1 MLGTFGYFDSEKRM
15 TVHKRALFGDRL
27 ASALFVSSLLFQP
40 SIAVAGDIIDPF
52 VGEYVGHVTFLD
64 DDEQVERDLGVVI
77 SKKKEGFNIKWTA
90 VTRKANGKLK
100 TKKYVIDFLPTRR
113 SNVFAAAMKTNV
125 FGGKVPLDPMKGD
138 PYVWSRIVGDTLT
151 LFALLVRD
159 DGGYEL
165 QVYDRKLSSEGLQ
178 LKYSR
183 IRDGQPLR
191 TIETLLR
198 RK

>member
-1 MLGTFGYFDSEKRM
+1 MMMRKR
-15 TVHKRALFGDRL
+15 TLFGDRMASVL
-27 ASALFVSSLLFQP
+27 LFSALLVQPLL
-40 SIAVAGDIIDPF
+40 ADAGDVIDPF
-52 VGEYVGHVTFLD
+52 VGEYEGHVTLID
-64 DDEQVERDLGVVI
+64 GDKEVERDLGVKI
-77 SKKKEGFNIKWTA
+77 SKMKKGFNIQWTA
-90 VTRKANGKLK
+90 ATRKADGKLK
-100 TKKYVIDFLPTRR
+100 TKEYTIAFLPTSR

-138 PYVWSRIVGDTLT
+138 PYFWSRIIGDTLT

-165 QVYDRKLSSEGLQ
+165 QVYDRTLRSEGLQ

-198 RK
+198 RR

>member
-1 MLGTFGYFDSEKRM
+1 MMREQTTSDKRL
-15 TVHKRALFGDRL
+15 VLVLLF
-27 ASALFVSSLLFQP
+27 SALLFQP
-40 SIAVAGDIIDPF
+40 LTAKAGDIIDPF
-52 VGEYVGHVTFLD
+52 IGEYEGRVKFTEAD
-64 DDEQVERDLGVVI
+64 RTIERDLGVQI
-77 SKKKEGFNIKWTA
+77 SKTKKGFNIKWKST
-90 VTRKANGKLK
+90 TRKINEKLK
-100 TKKYVIDFLPTRR
+100 TKEYTIDFLPTTRGH
-113 SNVFAAAMKTNV
+113 VFAAAMKTNV

-138 PYVWSRIVGDTLT
+138 PYVWSRITGDTLT

-165 QVYDRKLSSEGLQ
+165 QVYDRTLVADGLQ

-198 RK
+198 RQ

>member
-1 MLGTFGYFDSEKRM
+1 MSDKRLAW
-15 TVHKRALFGDRL
+15 ALFSL
-27 ASALFVSSLLFQP
+27 ALLFQP
-40 SIAVAGDIIDPF
+40 LIAKAGNIIDPF
-52 VGEYVGHVTFLD
+52 IGEYEGQVKFI
-64 DDEQVERDLGVVI
+64 DEGREVERDLGVEI
-77 SKKKEGFNIKWTA
+77 SKTKKGFNIKWTS
-90 VTRKANGKLK
+90 TTHKPSGKLK
-100 TKKYVIDFLPTRR
+100 SKKYTIDFQPTGR

-125 FGGKVPLDPMKGD
+125 FGGKQPLDPMKGD
-138 PYVWSRIVGDTLT
+138 PYVWSRITGETLT

-165 QVYDRKLSSEGLQ
+165 QVYDRTLGPDGLQ

>member
-1 MLGTFGYFDSEKRM
+1 MSDKLL
-15 TVHKRALFGDRL
+15 VWA
-27 ASALFVSSLLFQP
+27 LLFSVLVFQP
-40 SIAVAGDIIDPF
+40 LIATAGNIIDPF
-52 VGEYVGHVTFLD
+52 IGEYLGRVKIIDGD
-64 DDEQVERDLGVVI
+64 REIERDLGVKI
-77 SKKKEGFNIKWTA
+77 SKTKKGFNIEWTA
-90 VTRKANGKLK
+90 TTRKPNGKPK
-100 TKKYVIDFLPTRR
+100 TKKYTIDFLPTKR

-125 FGGKVPLDPMKGD
+125 FGGKEPLDPMKGD
-138 PYVWSRIVGDTLT
+138 PYVWSRVTGDTLS

-165 QVYDRKLSSEGLQ
+165 QVYDRTLATDGLQ

-191 TIETLLR
+191 AIETLLR

>member
-1 MLGTFGYFDSEKRM
+1 MMRKRTM
-15 TVHKRALFGDRL
+15 SDERL
-27 ASALFVSSLLFQP
+27 AWTLLFSALVFQP
-40 SIAVAGDIIDPF
+40 LIAEAGDIIDPF
-52 VGEYVGHVTFLD
+52 IGEYEGRVKFVVGD
-64 DDEQVERDLGVVI
+64 REVERDLGVKI
-77 SKKKEGFNIKWTA
+77 SKTKKGFNIKWTA
-90 VTRKANGKLK
+90 TTRKPNGKLK
-100 TKKYVIDFLPTRR
+100 TKKYTIDFIPTRR

-125 FGGKVPLDPMKGD
+125 FGGKEPLDPMKGD
-138 PYVWSRIVGDTLT
+138 PYVWSRITGDTLT

-165 QVYDRKLSSEGLQ
+165 QVYDRTLGTDGLQ

>member
-1 MLGTFGYFDSEKRM
+1 MMYKQTISAKRS
-15 TVHKRALFGDRL
+15 VLVLLF
-27 ASALFVSSLLFQP
+27 SALLFQP
-40 SIAVAGDIIDPF
+40 LIAKPGDIIEPF
-52 VGEYVGHVTFLD
+52 IGEYEGRVKFIDGD
-64 DDEQVERDLGVVI
+64 IAVERDLGVKI
-77 SKKKEGFNIKWTA
+77 SKTKTGFNIKWKST
-90 VTRKANGKLK
+90 TRKPNKKLK
-100 TKKYVIDFLPTRR
+100 AKEYTIDFLPTKR

-138 PYVWSRIVGDTLT
+138 PYVWSRITGDTLT

-165 QVYDRKLSSEGLQ
+165 QVYDRTLVADGLQ